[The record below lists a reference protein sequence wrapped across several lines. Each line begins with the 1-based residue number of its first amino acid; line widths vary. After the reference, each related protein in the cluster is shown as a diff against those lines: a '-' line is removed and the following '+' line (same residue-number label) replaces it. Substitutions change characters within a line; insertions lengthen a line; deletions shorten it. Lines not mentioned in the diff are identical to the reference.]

1 MPFYKATIG
10 LILSFDIQVDESK
23 TAQSY
28 IIPIKENNMAT
39 FLTNEWFE
47 QVEQMGNEAG
57 ELNLP
62 PALAN
67 MIVNLKVS
75 DAEQDIEANFANGL
89 LHRGLNEAATTTLL
103 LDRDIL
109 QSIIT
114 DFDTNQIMGAFMS
127 GKIRVEGDM
136 SQLMAVQTARPSA
149 EQKELYRRIKS
160 MTTMA

>member
-1 MPFYKATIG
+1 
-10 LILSFDIQVDESK
+10 
-23 TAQSY
+23 
-28 IIPIKENNMAT
+28 MAV
-39 FLTNEWFE
+39 FLTNDWFE
-47 QVEQMGNEAG
+47 QVEKMGNEAG

-62 PALAN
+62 PVLAN
-67 MIVNLKVS
+67 MIVNLKVA
-75 DAEQDIEANFANGL
+75 DGDKNIEANFAHGL
-89 LHRGLNEAATTTLL
+89 LHQGLNNDATTTLL

-149 EQKELYRRIKS
+149 EQKELYTRIKS

>member
-1 MPFYKATIG
+1 
-10 LILSFDIQVDESK
+10 
-23 TAQSY
+23 
-28 IIPIKENNMAT
+28 MAV
-39 FLTNEWFE
+39 FLTDEWFE
-47 QVEQMGNEAG
+47 QVEKMGQEAG

-75 DAEQDIEANFANGL
+75 DTEKDIEANFADGL
-89 LHRGLNEAATTTLL
+89 LHRGLSNDATTTLL
-103 LDRDIL
+103 LDRSIL

-114 DFDTNQIMGAFMS
+114 DFNTNEIMGAFMG

-149 EQKELYRRIKS
+149 EQKELYTRIKS

>member
-1 MPFYKATIG
+1 
-10 LILSFDIQVDESK
+10 
-23 TAQSY
+23 
-28 IIPIKENNMAT
+28 MAV
-39 FLTNEWFE
+39 FLTDEWFE
-47 QVEQMGNEAG
+47 QVEKMGSEAG

-75 DAEQDIEANFANGL
+75 DTDKDIEANFADGL
-89 LHRGLNEAATTTLL
+89 LHRGLNSNGTTTLL
-103 LDRDIL
+103 LDRSIL

-114 DFDTNQIMGAFMS
+114 DFDINQIMGAFMS

-149 EQKELYRRIKS
+149 EQKELYKRIKS

>member
-1 MPFYKATIG
+1 
-10 LILSFDIQVDESK
+10 
-23 TAQSY
+23 
-28 IIPIKENNMAT
+28 MAV
-39 FLTNEWFE
+39 FLTDEWFE
-47 QVEQMGNEAG
+47 QVEKMGNEAG

-62 PALAN
+62 PVLAS
-67 MIVNLKVS
+67 MVVNLKV
-75 DAEQDIEANFANGL
+75 AEADKTIEANFANGL
-89 LHRGLNEAATTTLL
+89 LHRGLNDNATTTLL

-149 EQKELYRRIKS
+149 EQKELYTRIKS

>member
-1 MPFYKATIG
+1 
-10 LILSFDIQVDESK
+10 
-23 TAQSY
+23 
-28 IIPIKENNMAT
+28 MAV
-39 FLTNEWFE
+39 FLTDEWFE
-47 QVEQMGNEAG
+47 QVEQMGQEAG

-75 DAEQDIEANFANGL
+75 DSDKDIEANFADGL
-89 LHRGLNEAATTTLL
+89 LHRGLSSDATTTLL
-103 LDRDIL
+103 LDRAIL

-114 DFDTNQIMGAFMS
+114 DFDTNEIMGAFMG

-136 SQLMAVQTARPSA
+136 SQLMAVQTARPST
-149 EQKELYRRIKS
+149 EQKELYKSIKS

>member
-1 MPFYKATIG
+1 
-10 LILSFDIQVDESK
+10 
-23 TAQSY
+23 
-28 IIPIKENNMAT
+28 MAV
-39 FLTNEWFE
+39 FLTDAWFDD
-47 QVEQMGNEAG
+47 VEKLGGEAG

-67 MIVNLKVS
+67 MIINLKVS
-75 DAEQDIEANFANGL
+75 DTDKDIEANFADGL
-89 LHRGLNEAATTTLL
+89 LHRGLNDSATTTLL
-103 LDRDIL
+103 LDRSIL

-114 DFDTNQIMGAFMS
+114 NFDTNEIMGAFMS

-149 EQKELYRRIKS
+149 EQKELYSRIKS

>member
-1 MPFYKATIG
+1 
-10 LILSFDIQVDESK
+10 
-23 TAQSY
+23 
-28 IIPIKENNMAT
+28 MAV
-39 FLTNEWFE
+39 FLTDEWFE
-47 QVEQMGNEAG
+47 QVEKMGSEAG

-75 DAEQDIEANFANGL
+75 DTDKDIEANFADGL
-89 LHRGLNEAATTTLL
+89 LHRGLNSNGTTTLL
-103 LDRDIL
+103 LDRSIL

-149 EQKELYRRIKS
+149 EQKELYKRIKS
-160 MTTMA
+160 MTTLA

>member
-1 MPFYKATIG
+1 
-10 LILSFDIQVDESK
+10 
-23 TAQSY
+23 
-28 IIPIKENNMAT
+28 MAV
-39 FLTNEWFE
+39 FLTDEWFE
-47 QVEQMGNEAG
+47 QVEKMGNEAG

-62 PALAN
+62 PVLAN
-67 MIVNLKVS
+67 MVVNLKV
-75 DAEQDIEANFANGL
+75 AEADKTIEANFTNGL
-89 LHRGLNEAATTTLL
+89 LHRGLNDNATTTLL

-149 EQKELYRRIKS
+149 EQKELYTRIKS

>member
-1 MPFYKATIG
+1 
-10 LILSFDIQVDESK
+10 
-23 TAQSY
+23 
-28 IIPIKENNMAT
+28 MAV
-39 FLTNEWFE
+39 FLTDEWFD

-75 DAEQDIEANFANGL
+75 DTEQDIEANFADGL
-89 LHRGLNEAATTTLL
+89 LHRGLSSDATTTLL
-103 LDRDIL
+103 LDRAIL

-114 DFDTNQIMGAFMS
+114 DFDTNEIMGAFMG

-136 SQLMAVQTARPSA
+136 SQLMAVQTARPST
-149 EQKELYRRIKS
+149 EQKELYKNIKS

>member
-1 MPFYKATIG
+1 
-10 LILSFDIQVDESK
+10 
-23 TAQSY
+23 
-28 IIPIKENNMAT
+28 MAV
-39 FLTNEWFE
+39 FLTDEWFE
-47 QVEQMGNEAG
+47 QVEQMGSEAG

-67 MIVNLKVS
+67 MIINLKVS
-75 DAEQDIEANFANGL
+75 DTEQDIEANFADGL
-89 LHRGLNEAATTTLL
+89 LHRGLNDAATTTLL
-103 LDRDIL
+103 LDRSIL

-136 SQLMAVQTARPSA
+136 SQLMAVQTARPSS
-149 EQKELYRRIKS
+149 EQKELYTRIKS

>member
-1 MPFYKATIG
+1 MSKALAFYLLTTSLSTTI
-10 LILSFDIQVDESK
+10 V
-23 TAQSY
+23 
-28 IIPIKENNMAT
+28 IKDNNMAV
-39 FLTNEWFE
+39 FLTDEWFE
-47 QVEQMGNEAG
+47 QVEQMGQEAG

-75 DAEQDIEANFANGL
+75 DSDKDIEANFADGL
-89 LHRGLNEAATTTLL
+89 LHRGLSSDATTTLL
-103 LDRDIL
+103 LDRGIL

-114 DFDTNQIMGAFMS
+114 DFDTNEIMGAFMG

-136 SQLMAVQTARPSA
+136 SQLMAVQTARPST
-149 EQKELYRRIKS
+149 EQKELYKSIKS

>member
-1 MPFYKATIG
+1 
-10 LILSFDIQVDESK
+10 
-23 TAQSY
+23 
-28 IIPIKENNMAT
+28 MAV

-47 QVEQMGNEAG
+47 QVEKMGQEAG

-75 DAEQDIEANFANGL
+75 DTDQDIEANFTNGL
-89 LHRGLNEAATTTLL
+89 LHRGLNDAATTTLL
-103 LDRDIL
+103 LDRSIL

-136 SQLMAVQTARPSA
+136 SQLMAVQTARPST
-149 EQKELYRRIKS
+149 EQKELYSRIKS

>member
-1 MPFYKATIG
+1 
-10 LILSFDIQVDESK
+10 
-23 TAQSY
+23 
-28 IIPIKENNMAT
+28 MAV
-39 FLTNEWFE
+39 FLTDEWFE
-47 QVEQMGNEAG
+47 QVESMGNEAG

-62 PALAN
+62 PVLAN
-67 MIVNLKVS
+67 MVVNLKV
-75 DAEQDIEANFANGL
+75 AEADKTIEANFANGL
-89 LHRGLNEAATTTLL
+89 LHRGLNNDATTTLL

-149 EQKELYRRIKS
+149 EQKELYTRIKS

>member
-1 MPFYKATIG
+1 
-10 LILSFDIQVDESK
+10 
-23 TAQSY
+23 
-28 IIPIKENNMAT
+28 MAV
-39 FLTNEWFE
+39 FLTDEWFE
-47 QVEQMGNEAG
+47 QVEKMGQEAG

-75 DAEQDIEANFANGL
+75 DTEQDIEASFANGL
-89 LHRGLNEAATTTLL
+89 LHRGLNDAATTTLL
-103 LDRDIL
+103 LDRSIL

-114 DFDTNQIMGAFMS
+114 DFDTNEIMGAFMG

-149 EQKELYRRIKS
+149 EQKELYSNIKS
-160 MTTMA
+160 MTTLA

>member
-1 MPFYKATIG
+1 
-10 LILSFDIQVDESK
+10 
-23 TAQSY
+23 
-28 IIPIKENNMAT
+28 MAV
-39 FLTNEWFE
+39 FLTDAWFDD
-47 QVEQMGNEAG
+47 VEKLGNEAG

-67 MIVNLKVS
+67 MIINLKVS
-75 DAEQDIEANFANGL
+75 DTDKDIEANFADGL
-89 LHRGLNEAATTTLL
+89 LHRGLNDNATTTLL
-103 LDRDIL
+103 LDRSIL

-114 DFDTNQIMGAFMS
+114 DFDTNEIMGAFMG

-149 EQKELYRRIKS
+149 EQKELYKRIKS

>member
-1 MPFYKATIG
+1 
-10 LILSFDIQVDESK
+10 
-23 TAQSY
+23 
-28 IIPIKENNMAT
+28 MAV
-39 FLTNEWFE
+39 FLTDEWFE
-47 QVEQMGNEAG
+47 QVEKMGQEAG

-75 DAEQDIEANFANGL
+75 DSDKDIEANFADGL
-89 LHRGLNEAATTTLL
+89 LHRGLSSDATTTLL
-103 LDRDIL
+103 LDRAIL

-114 DFDTNQIMGAFMS
+114 DFDTNEIMGAFMG

-136 SQLMAVQTARPSA
+136 SQLMAVQTARPST
-149 EQKELYRRIKS
+149 EQKELYKNIKS